1 MNLLI
6 YTQKTAW
13 EGFTVGGAE
22 TSLQLMAEQLAARGH
37 HVTYLTETERGRLP
51 RYRRYR
57 KNGVEVH
64 AIAAPDLPSKGFGP
78 LLRAR
83 SALAGWYFDRS
94 VERIVR
100 RDRIDLVYTYHE
112 LPWHYRILKL
122 RERKKLDF
130 KTVQRIGGLWWT
142 TLLKGD
148 PSLAPKL
155 EYVFRQADLLN
166 PNTPGMIPLFEQ
178 ACEEFGLQISKREYA
193 VQDIGVDL
201 SRLPGIWTGKGRS
214 DRSPE
219 TPDLGESARPGKAMS
234 KPAITVPRQRI
245 VMASRLSTHQKRQD
259 LLVEAMARLPEG
271 HDVELLLIGEG
282 PERERLEQRAKDLAL
297 ETRVK
302 FVPYMDQ
309 PDLWKLLCECDLYTH
324 ACDFEG
330 LSSMLIEA
338 MGMGVPVLASNVVPL
353 NDYIRDGEN
362 GFLSENHPEAWAS
375 RIQELL
381 QASNK
386 RVRVSETARTSIRDR
401 FGAQQ
406 CAKKYEQIFEGLIGS
421 PQG

>member
-6 YTQKTAW
+6 HTQKTTW

-22 TSLQLMAEQLAARGH
+22 TSLQLIAEQLAARGH
-37 HVTYLTETERGRLP
+37 NITYLTETERGRLP

-83 SALAGWYFDRS
+83 SALADWYFDRA

-100 RDRIDLVYTYHE
+100 RNRIDLVYTYHE
-112 LPWHYRILKL
+112 LPSHYRILKL
-122 RERKKLDF
+122 RERKKLSF

-142 TLLKGD
+142 NLLKQD
-148 PSLAPKL
+148 PSLASKL
-155 EYVFRQADLLN
+155 EYVFRHADLLN

-178 ACEEFGLQISKREYA
+178 AIEEFGLKVPKREYA

-201 SRLPGIWTGKGRS
+201 SRFPGVWTGG
-214 DRSPE
+214 
-219 TPDLGESARPGKAMS
+219 TGS
-234 KPAITVPRQRI
+234 KPSASSGKSASTTAATVSNPRQQI

-259 LLVEAMARLPEG
+259 LLVEAMAHLPEG
-271 HDVELLLIGEG
+271 HNVELLLIGEG
-282 PERERLEQRAKDLAL
+282 PEREKLEHRAKELGLDN
-297 ETRVK
+297 RVR

-309 PDLWKLLCECDLYTH
+309 SGLWRVLCECELYTH

-330 LSSMLIEA
+330 LSSVLIEA
-338 MGMGVPVLASNVVPL
+338 MAMGVPVLASDVVPL

-362 GFLSENHPEAWAS
+362 GFLVANRPEAWAS
-375 RIQELL
+375 RIEELL
-381 QASNK
+381 KDRNGRA
-386 RVRVSETARTSIRDR
+386 RVSETARSSIQER
-401 FGAQQ
+401 FSADQGA
-406 CAKKYEQIFEGLIGS
+406 AAYETLFEGLLGS
-421 PQG
+421 PDGGNTSDK